1 MMNNPFFEYL
11 QLLDQIGEQLE
22 RLTEL
27 AKQKTAAVR
36 NDDLLALDEI
46 LKQEQASSLLFRGL
60 EQKQTALLNS
70 TGLKGIPLSCL
81 AENFPPKMRLEAKQC
96 IEQLQTR
103 YRVYQNCADIARNTL
118 ECNLHEIEKALA
130 FMSPGAANGPGY
142 RASEPEIPS
151 NMKTDFR
158 A

>member
-1 MMNNPFFEYL
+1 MNNPFYEYL
-11 QLLDQIGEQLE
+11 QLLDQIGEQIE
-22 RLTEL
+22 HLTDL
-27 AKQKTAAVR
+27 AKQKTAAVK

-46 LKQEQASSLLFRGL
+46 LKQEQASSLIFRGL
-60 EQKQTALLNS
+60 EQKQAALLNS
-70 TGLKGIPLSCL
+70 TGLKGLPLSAL

-118 ECNLHEIEKALA
+118 ECNLHEIEKVLA
-130 FMSPGAANGPGY
+130 SLSPASAGGPGY
-142 RASEPEIPS
+142 QPQEPGIPPS
-151 NMKTDFR
+151 MKTDFR

>member
-1 MMNNPFFEYL
+1 MNNPFYEYL
-11 QLLDQIGEQLE
+11 QLLDQIGEQVE
-22 RLTEL
+22 HLTDL
-27 AKQKTAAVR
+27 AKQKITAVR

-60 EQKQTALLNS
+60 EQKQSALLNS
-70 TGLKGIPLSCL
+70 TGLKGIPLSSL

-103 YRVYQNCADIARNTL
+103 YRVYQTSAEVARNTL
-118 ECNLHEIEKALA
+118 ECNLHEIEKVLA
-130 FMSPGAANGPGY
+130 SMSPASAGGPGY
-142 RASEPEIPS
+142 QPAEPEIPS
-151 NMKTDFR
+151 SMKTDFR

>member
-1 MMNNPFFEYL
+1 MNNPFYEYL
-11 QLLDQIGEQLE
+11 QLLDQIGEQVE
-22 RLTEL
+22 HLTDL
-27 AKQKTAAVR
+27 AKQKVTAVR

-60 EQKQTALLNS
+60 EQKQSALLNS
-70 TGLKGIPLSCL
+70 TGLKGIPLSSL

-103 YRVYQNCADIARNTL
+103 YRVYQTSAEVARNTL
-118 ECNLHEIEKALA
+118 ECNLHEIEKVLA
-130 FMSPGAANGPGY
+130 SMSPASAGGPGY
-142 RASEPEIPS
+142 QPAEPEIPS
-151 NMKTDFR
+151 SMKTDFR

>member
-1 MMNNPFFEYL
+1 MNNPFYEYL
-11 QLLDQIGEQLE
+11 PLLDQIGEQVE
-22 RLTEL
+22 HLTDL
-27 AKQKTAAVR
+27 AKQKITAVR

-60 EQKQTALLNS
+60 EQKQSALLNS
-70 TGLKGIPLSCL
+70 TGLKGIPLSSL

-103 YRVYQNCADIARNTL
+103 YRVYQTSAEVARNTL
-118 ECNLHEIEKALA
+118 ECNLHEIEKVLA
-130 FMSPGAANGPGY
+130 SMSPASAGGPGY
-142 RASEPEIPS
+142 QPAEPEIPS
-151 NMKTDFR
+151 SMKTDFR